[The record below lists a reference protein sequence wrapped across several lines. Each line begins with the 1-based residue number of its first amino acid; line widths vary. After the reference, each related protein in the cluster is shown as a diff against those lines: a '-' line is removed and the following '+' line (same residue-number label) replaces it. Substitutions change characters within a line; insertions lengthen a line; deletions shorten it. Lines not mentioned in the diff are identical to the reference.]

1 MARNELRVDKEI
13 NIKYKRIIR
22 YTINSN
28 WLDIGM
34 HTLRQKK
41 LTLKMA

>member
-1 MARNELRVDKEI
+1 MARNKLHGDKEI
-13 NIKYKRIIR
+13 NKKYKRIIR

-34 HTLRQKK
+34 HTLRQ
-41 LTLKMA
+41 